1 MEDLDKISIL
11 MPTYNDANYIR
22 SSINSILNQ
31 TYENWELILVN
42 DGSTDETDEII
53 KTIHDPRIKYIVQEN
68 KGQLNALL
76 TGSQFIEGDI
86 VLLFHSDDELAYKE
100 VFVDIIET
108 FSKNP
113 EIDGLYADYIIIDKD
128 GNETG
133 MLKVSDTVNESEV
146 IRKVFF
152 HKGDNL
158 IGDTFIVKRDIF
170 TNYVI
175 PNYIFDNT
183 IYYVNYKTFTVL
195 NLKKIQPWY
204 KYRVFEE
211 NYIHSEIGKFEVA
224 NGTFRTIYK
233 LLANNFKTGPVHI
246 FSSLF
251 TLKVFRKLKL
261 YRFFKVEKG
270 PKIDKKLAY
279 KLFSLWK
286 QELINK
292 QYPELSIKQISKIID
307 SLKSIGNYEKK
318 LYINKDEINSIKYIY
333 YGKDARQFYKVYHS
347 GELDVVFRKI
357 LDQDY
362 DYIAVESEEV
372 QLIVK
377 KILKFYSL
385 FYDVKVEGK
394 TDV

>member
-1 MEDLDKISIL
+1 M
-11 MPTYNDANYIR
+11 
-22 SSINSILNQ
+22 
-31 TYENWELILVN
+31 
-42 DGSTDETDEII
+42 
-53 KTIHDPRIKYIVQEN
+53 
-68 KGQLNALL
+68 
-76 TGSQFIEGDI
+76 
-86 VLLFHSDDELAYKE
+86 
-100 VFVDIIET
+100 
-108 FSKNP
+108 
-113 EIDGLYADYIIIDKD
+113 
-128 GNETG
+128 
-133 MLKVSDTVNESEV
+133 
-146 IRKVFF
+146 
-152 HKGDNL
+152 
-158 IGDTFIVKRDIF
+158 
-170 TNYVI
+170 
-175 PNYIFDNT
+175 
-183 IYYVNYKTFTVL
+183 
-195 NLKKIQPWY
+195 
-204 KYRVFEE
+204 
-211 NYIHSEIGKFEVA
+211 
-224 NGTFRTIYK
+224 
-233 LLANNFKTGPVHI
+233 
-246 FSSLF
+246 
-251 TLKVFRKLKL
+251 KL

-307 SLKSIGNYEKK
+307 SIKSIGNYEKK

-372 QLIVK
+372 QLNVK